1 MFFPVALDKVI
12 LEATDRSA
20 KVWQLR
26 RGYGAKVQRTL
37 IVATPEGEVIARVNS
52 VAKAHTYL

>member
-12 LEATDRSA
+12 LEAIDRSA
-20 KVWQLR
+20 QVWQLR

-37 IVATPEGEVIARVNS
+37 VIATPAGEVIARVNS
-52 VAKAHTYL
+52 VTKAHTHL